1 MNKIKPKL
9 TKPKIDK
16 DLIFKTIVWP
26 KNFCEYANEAPQ
38 SDKRKIHNNK
48 EPSWAPHK
56 AATL

>member
-1 MNKIKPKL
+1 MNRIKPKL

-16 DLIFKTIVWP
+16 DLIFKITVWS

-48 EPSWAPHK
+48 EPS
-56 AATL
+56 